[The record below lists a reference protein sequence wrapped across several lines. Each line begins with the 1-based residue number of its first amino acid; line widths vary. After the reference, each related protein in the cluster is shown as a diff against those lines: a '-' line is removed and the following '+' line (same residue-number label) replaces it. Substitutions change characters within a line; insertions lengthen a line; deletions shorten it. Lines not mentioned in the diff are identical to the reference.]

1 MKMCFKGTIV
11 DECVLERCGKLSSQ
25 SMFFF
30 FKSEQ
35 AIFNV
40 LSL

>member
-1 MKMCFKGTIV
+1 MNV
-11 DECVLERCGKLSSQ
+11 YLNAVESYLLRVWV
-25 SMFFF
+25 FF

>member
-1 MKMCFKGTIV
+1 MNV
-11 DECVLERCGKLSSQ
+11 YLNAVESYLLRV
-25 SMFFF
+25 FF

>member
-1 MKMCFKGTIV
+1 MNVYLNAVESYLLRVC
-11 DECVLERCGKLSSQ
+11 
-25 SMFFF
+25 FFF

>member
-1 MKMCFKGTIV
+1 MNVYLNAVESYLLGV
-11 DECVLERCGKLSSQ
+11 
-25 SMFFF
+25 FFF